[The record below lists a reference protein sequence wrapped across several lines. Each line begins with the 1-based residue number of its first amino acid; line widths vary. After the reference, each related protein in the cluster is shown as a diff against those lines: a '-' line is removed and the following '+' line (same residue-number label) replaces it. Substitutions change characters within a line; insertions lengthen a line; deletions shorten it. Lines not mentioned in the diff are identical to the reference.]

1 MSRSLF
7 EKMVKCGQNT
17 FFFIYNFYKKRNFI
31 FFNSTNF
38 TVLEQAHYHSSL
50 GVITSRCWG
59 KNCKYC
65 SFYCLFLHKKFV
77 ALYRCFIHYN
87 LHTVYKEMFG
97 PVLFL
102 PRCCQWT
109 NSNIISLGTQL
120 CRRNCLQVQRANITT
135 RAKITPLVVGIH
147 T

>member
-1 MSRSLF
+1 MWP
-7 EKMVKCGQNT
+7 KYI
-17 FFFIYNFYKKRNFI
+17 FFINNFYKKRNFI

-38 TVLEQAHYHSSL
+38 TVLEQAHYYSSL
-50 GVITSRCWG
+50 GVITSRCWE
-59 KNCKYC
+59 KIEYIVHFIVY
-65 SFYCLFLHKKFV
+65 FYIKCV

-87 LHTVYKEMFG
+87 FHNVYKEMFG

-135 RAKITPLVVGIH
+135 RAKITPLQ
-147 T
+147 

>member
-1 MSRSLF
+1 MWP
-7 EKMVKCGQNT
+7 KYI
-17 FFFIYNFYKKRNFI
+17 FFIYNFYKKEISF

-38 TVLEQAHYHSSL
+38 TVLEQAHYYSSL
-50 GVITSRCWG
+50 GVITSRCWE
-59 KNCKYC
+59 KIEYIVHFIVY
-65 SFYCLFLHKKFV
+65 FYIKCV

-135 RAKITPLVVGIH
+135 RAKITPLQ
-147 T
+147 

>member
-1 MSRSLF
+1 MWP
-7 EKMVKCGQNT
+7 KYI
-17 FFFIYNFYKKRNFI
+17 FFIYNFYKKRNFI

-65 SFYCLFLHKKFV
+65 SFYCLFLHIKFV

-87 LHTVYKEMFG
+87 FHTVYKEMFG
-97 PVLFL
+97 PVLFS
-102 PRCCQWT
+102 P
-109 NSNIISLGTQL
+109 SLSVDKFQYYFSWNATVSEKLFASAEGEHY
-120 CRRNCLQVQRANITT
+120 N
-135 RAKITPLVVGIH
+135 
-147 T
+147 